1 MSSNA
6 TAQAETTVY
15 TGDNGTVRDAG
26 IATFADGGW
35 LTTWRARTSDDDDAP
50 MVVLQQRFDA
60 AGNTVGET
68 VTVFEAPGSAYG
80 PAVATLDDGGWVTVM
95 RTGGEDGFGIYQ
107 FVFDSNGNAVGSPE
121 RLDMTNKSG
130 SDPQITTLADGGW
143 VVAWGGSGSN
153 TAVYQQRFDAD
164 GDKVGG
170 ETAASPTNVSYPST
184 DAVIALP
191 DGGWITFW
199 MFYNDSTARDVFMQR
214 FDADGSPTGLMSMVN
229 TTIQDNQA
237 SHDAAVLAD
246 GGWIVTWNSGDQ
258 DGDSD
263 GVYQQRYDANGNEV
277 GGESRVNTTTE
288 GSQKE
293 PSVAALD
300 DGGWVVVWQSFGDS
314 QRGIYQQRY
323 DSDGNPVGGEEFVAT
338 TEEAYGYFPSVE
350 ALPGGNW
357 VVTWAA
363 LNGFEIRAVHQ
374 RIFAADIEG
383 TSGNDTLTGTAFDE
397 TLIGGDGNDR
407 LDGKAGADRME
418 GGAGNDTYYVDNAGD
433 VVVEEADAGTDTVRA
448 NRSYTLGANVENLV
462 LTGTGNTSGT
472 GNSLDNVITGNSGNN
487 SLNGGSG
494 NDRLIGGSGNDT
506 LNGGTGADR
515 MEGGSGNDTYYVDNS
530 GDVVVE
536 SSNGGTDTV
545 RASRSYTLGSNV
557 ENLVLTGT
565 GNTSGTGNSLNNTIT
580 GNSGN
585 NTLNGSSGNDSLS
598 GGAGNDRLIGG
609 SGNDTLNGGTG
620 ADRMEGGSGNDTYYV
635 DNSGDVVVESSGGG
649 TDTVRASRS
658 YTLGSNL
665 EKLVLTG
672 TGNTSGAGNS
682 LSNTIGGNSGNN
694 TLNGYSGNDSLSGG
708 AGNDSLY
715 GGAGNDSLL
724 GGSGNDRMKGGS
736 GNDKL
741 TGSSGADV
749 LFGDSGADR
758 FIFKSLSDSTVSSSG
773 RDTIEDFSR
782 SQGDKIDLSAID
794 ASTKSSGNQ
803 AFSFIGEKSYS
814 GKAGELRYVN
824 SGGDTFIYGD
834 VNGDR
839 KSDFSIKI
847 DANIDLVKGDFIL

>member
-6 TAQAETTVY
+6 TAQTETTVY

-50 MVVLQQRFDA
+50 MIVLQQRFDA

-170 ETAASPTNVSYPST
+170 ETAASPANVSYPST

-263 GVYQQRYDANGNEV
+263 GVYQQRYDANGNKV

-338 TEEAYGYFPSVE
+338 TEEAYGYFPKVE

-374 RIFAADIEG
+374 RVFASDIEG
-383 TSGNDTLTGTAFDE
+383 TSGNDVLTGTAFNE
-397 TLIGGDGNDR
+397 TLTGGDGNDR

-418 GGAGNDTYYVDNAGD
+418 GGSGNDTYYVDNA
-433 VVVEEADAGTDTVRA
+433 
-448 NRSYTLGANVENLV
+448 
-462 LTGTGNTSGT
+462 
-472 GNSLDNVITGNSGNN
+472 
-487 SLNGGSG
+487 
-494 NDRLIGGSGNDT
+494 
-506 LNGGTGADR
+506 
-515 MEGGSGNDTYYVDNS
+515 

-545 RASRSYTLGSNV
+545 RASRSYTLGANV

-715 GGAGNDSLL
+715 GGSGNDSLL

-824 SGGDTFIYGD
+824 KNGDTFIYGD